1 MAWQDDP
8 VVNATAPQAP
18 AVSDNTRRFLDF
30 LAKAEGADYNVIT
43 GGGRFD
49 DFSRHPGVVGMVTKQ
64 GPSTAAGRYQITRTT
79 YNDVAPKL
87 GITDFSPE
95 SQDRIAI
102 ELIRRGGALQ
112 DVESGNY
119 GAAINKL
126 GGTWAS
132 LPSSPYA
139 GHPRRS
145 TEWVN
150 KAMMSLFP
158 AAQAGQGTPT
168 QLPPITVNS
177 QGAPMAATARGGW
190 MDDPVVE
197 APAPAAKS
205 GGSWMNDPVVG
216 ESKKATLPDIVVP
229 KAGEKKPDQPR
240 SLMRR
245 VDDFVRGAAD
255 AITFGYA
262 DEIAAKLDQLTGLNT
277 ANANKPSGTASYEAN
292 LAAQR
297 ERDKQGGGERIAGQL
312 STVFLPTVG
321 VVRAAD
327 TASRLGRAGAG
338 AATGAIQGALYGS
351 GAAEGDLADR
361 AQGAAVGAGIGLVGG
376 GILGGALPATIRQ
389 QGNTIIKKAGSDRA
403 AAMDAEIIRDINSV
417 AGGANQRGVAV
428 GATQLN
434 ALENRYIGDV
444 QNALK
449 TIGKKELEAT
459 GLKADDITS
468 AVRDRRIIGED
479 QLNAL
484 RGTTAGDA
492 LASAIEKA
500 QRARSLTAAVPA
512 ATNPL
517 ARVGRAALDLAPI
530 PQALRYVGQRA
541 LGSRQT
547 REDVASKLV
556 SDKQAAAAEDL
567 LKRLGPSDATTTLQ
581 LVQQMANQARAN
593 QLAQAQA
600 RAQARTV
607 ARAPKVENPNALI
620 SDVQSRDPS
629 YIIGLSNQLGAPRNA
644 AQMEEFSKLIRQ
656 QMEARAAKEAMA
668 RESAQAARGG
678 SADQVRNAVLA
689 ETRRPLGGG
698 FQELLQGGRAGTNL
712 QSTQAIEALRLL
724 KRRGGAVGEAA
735 DQILKSRSVTNED
748 AFYGLQNALR
758 GLQERGVIS
767 TPPGALSAASSG
779 IRNPISYA
787 EAVRTAGEAA
797 NLARASAPSKEL
809 AQFATKVAG
818 TKTPADKVK
827 LLQDRLAKTSDPA
840 EVSYLTNFIE
850 PLTRFGAK

>member
-1 MAWQDDP
+1 MSDWES
-8 VVNATAPQAP
+8 APSAIG
-18 AVSDNTRRFLDF
+18 DNSRRFLDF

-43 GGGRFD
+43 GGKRFD

-64 GPSTAAGRYQITRTT
+64 GPSTAAGRYQITQST
-79 YNDVAPKL
+79 YNDIAPKL

-95 SQDRIAI
+95 SQDRIAL
-102 ELIRRGGALQ
+102 ELIRRNGALQ

-119 GAAINKL
+119 NAAIKKL

-139 GHPRRS
+139 GHPHRS
-145 TEWVN
+145 AEWVN
-150 KAMMSLFP
+150 KALMSIFP
-158 AAQAGQGTPT
+158 AAQAQGNPT
-168 QLPPITVNS
+168 TLPPITVSS
-177 QGAPMAATARGGW
+177 QGVPMAATAKGEWESAPSKVVAPADGPGDWESAPSPAPVAGGT
-190 MDDPVVE
+190 PSP
-197 APAPAAKS
+197 APAPAA
-205 GGSWMNDPVVG
+205 
-216 ESKKATLPDIVVP
+216 P
-229 KAGEKKPDQPR
+229 KAAPK
-240 SLMRR
+240 SAMRR
-245 VDDFVRGAAD
+245 LDDFVRGAAD

-277 ANANKPSGTASYEAN
+277 ANANKPSGTGSYEAN

-297 ERDKQGGGERIAGQL
+297 ERDAQGGGERVAGQL
-312 STVFLPTVG
+312 STVFLPAVG

-327 TASRLGRAGAG
+327 TASRVGRAGAG
-338 AATGAIQGALYGS
+338 AATGTIQGALYGS
-351 GAAEGDLADR
+351 GSADGTLEDR
-361 AQGAAVGAGIGLVGG
+361 AKGAAIGAGTGAV
-376 GILGGALPATIRQ
+376 LGGALGGILPATVRQ
-389 QGNTIIKKAGSDRA
+389 EGNAIIKKAGSDRA

-459 GLKADDITS
+459 GLKADDIAA

-492 LASAIEKA
+492 LASSIEKA

-530 PQALRYVGQRA
+530 PQPLRYVGQRM

-556 SDKQAAAAEDL
+556 SDKQAGAAESVL
-567 LKRLGPSDATTTLQ
+567 SRLGPSEATTNLQ
-581 LVQQMANQARAN
+581 LLQNMANQARAQ

-600 RAQARTV
+600 RAQARAT
-607 ARAPKVENPNALI
+607 AKAPKVENPNALV
-620 SDVQSRDPS
+620 SEVQSKDPS

-644 AQMEEFSKLIRQ
+644 AQMDEFSKLIRQ
-656 QMEARAAKEAMA
+656 QMEARVAREAMA
-668 RESAQAARGG
+668 REAQQAARAG
-678 SADQVRNAVLA
+678 ADAQTRNAVLA

-712 QSTQAIEALRLL
+712 QSGQAIEALRLL
-724 KRRGGAVGEAA
+724 KRRGGAVGDAA
-735 DQILKSRSVTNED
+735 DQILKSRAVSNED
-748 AFYGLQNALR
+748 AFYGLQNAVR
-758 GLQERGVIS
+758 GLQERGVIQGS
-767 TPPGALSAASSG
+767 PQAAGALSSG
-779 IRNPISYA
+779 VRNPISYA
-787 EAVRTAGEAA
+787 ETVRTAGEAA
-797 NLARASAPSKEL
+797 NIARASAPSKEL
-809 AQFATKVAG
+809 AQFATTVAR
-818 TKTPADKVK
+818 TKAPADKAK
-827 LLQDRLAKTSDPA
+827 ILQERLDKTTDPA
-840 EVSYLTNFIE
+840 EISYLTQFVE

>member
-112 DVESGNY
+112 DVESGNF

-158 AAQAGQGTPT
+158 SAQAAQGTPT

-197 APAPAAKS
+197 APAPAAQAK
-205 GGSWMNDPVVG
+205 GGWMDDPVVG
-216 ESKKATLPDIVVP
+216 ETKKATLPDIVVP
-229 KAGEKKPDQPR
+229 KTAEKQPDEPK
-240 SLMRR
+240 SFMRR
-245 VDDFVRGAAD
+245 ADDFVRGAAD

-262 DEIAAKLDQLTGLNT
+262 DELAARLDRLFGINTGKQGGPAPRNLD
-277 ANANKPSGTASYEAN
+277 EA

-297 ERDKQGGGERIAGQL
+297 ARDKEGGGARLAGQL

-327 TASRLGRAGAG
+327 TATRLGRAGAG
-338 AATGAIQGALYGS
+338 AATGAVQGALYGS
-351 GAAEGDLADR
+351 GSAEGDLADR
-361 AQGAAVGAGIGLVGG
+361 AQGAITGGAVGAVGG
-376 GILGGALPATIRQ
+376 GILGSVIPATVRQ
-389 QGNTIIKKAGSDRA
+389 QGNRIIKQAGSERA
-403 AAMDAEIIRDINSV
+403 ASMDAEIIRDINKV
-417 AGGANQRGVAV
+417 ASGVNQRDMPV

-444 QNALK
+444 NTALK
-449 TIGKKELEAT
+449 QVGKQTLEAS
-459 GLKADDITS
+459 GLKADDIS
-468 AVRDRRIIGED
+468 AAIRDRRIIGEAELD
-479 QLNAL
+479 AL
-484 RGTTAGDA
+484 RNTKAGTA
-492 LASAIEKA
+492 LADAIEKA
-500 QRARSLTAAVPA
+500 QRARSLTAPVPA

-517 ARVGRAALDLAPI
+517 ARIGRATLDLAPI
-530 PQALRYVGQRA
+530 PQPLRYVGQRA

-547 REDVASKLV
+547 REDVAQRLV
-556 SDKQAAAAEDL
+556 SDKQLQAAEDVIS
-567 LKRLGPSDATTTLQ
+567 RLGPSAATQSLGDLQ
-581 LVQQMANQARAN
+581 QLANQARA
-593 QLAQAQA
+593 QQAAQAQA
-600 RAQARTV
+600 RLASRAT
-607 ARAPKVENPNALI
+607 ARAPKVENPNTLI

-668 RESAQAARGG
+668 REAVQAARGG

-735 DQILKSRSVTNED
+735 DQILKSRAVTNED
-748 AFYGLQNALR
+748 AFYGLQNAVR
-758 GLQERGVIS
+758 GLQERGIVS

-797 NLARASAPSKEL
+797 NLARASAPNKEL